1 MGTLLDQLKALQ
13 KSKFLRADRATAQIA
28 QLRGE
33 KLVDI
38 FLEAGDNTELRKELF
53 QTVSEV
59 RAELENNITRQDQ
72 DIKDNKDELT
82 NLITEKDA
90 AVWAEFER
98 RLKEGLIDKERFAS
112 SVTAGSQL
120 MSQSLT
126 DSLEKLCTCQTEHS
140 DALIAKLAELIQTII
155 DKPMGGGGGGAI
167 TPPAENYFSVPVIL
181 GTRALKAGQAG
192 KWTIS
197 SNATGSISIS
207 GFDVTISNEEGG
219 EILAKRLSATNDANR
234 ATATL
239 DWLVPADIEKS
250 EIYTIKAIAT
260 GGNIVSKEGSFQV
273 SVALAGEDN
282 PDIPT
287 PPPEVPVEVI
297 TKPSVTG
304 TTEMT
309 EGEKGT
315 WTVSAFTQVK
325 EAIVNYFTVKIYND
339 QNALLSTQT
348 VIPAEKPEPTPP
360 TPDNPG
366 GPETPPVEGS
376 GGEEEGA
383 PGAREGEFT
392 PVEVTGTFEFT
403 VPVGIARTG
412 TYKITATA
420 TDTGLAYTSEIG
432 EFSFTVNKKIDIQY
446 LGTPTVTGELDG
458 RPGQTLTLTAH
469 AETLTEDAEVTLFNI
484 TFNDATSTAAATNG
498 SAEFQVAIPAD
509 AKPETSIRL
518 IVTAVDQKNSYTSQ
532 ALLIYVNVVKE
543 LGTNAWTT
551 EEPEDLEFLPGY
563 TEKVY
568 SCGGAT
574 PTGGLGPDTCP
585 GSDLQFLAGVTSAS
599 GCAFAGK
606 FYWQIT
612 GFNMQEKAVNITVA
626 PATRENGHIDNYTL
640 LLNEVF
646 TIPETAVMG
655 SKFKASLAFTWTEE
669 GVNYKHTLVDNLVR
683 EVKTCQVINPDDEPP
698 MPSDEQLA
706 PGSDFAMPIIGGPTT
721 VMAGQELQI
730 PISSSAG
737 KTITAF
743 EIFLSTETIKRSL
756 VAVANKTTLTFTIPS
771 DWPLNRAFR
780 LSAVAVA
787 GSERSERATK
797 VFIVKEMSYGD
808 STVIPAPT
816 IDGPTEVVAAQTPSW
831 SLTSTN
837 AVSFDV
843 KWANEPVKTLAAIN
857 GVAAFS
863 KFIPS
868 ATAVNTTFKLQV
880 VAIAEDGSR
889 TAIVSKTAKVIEPK
903 IIIPTIHVGAG
914 DSAGALT
921 ITPSAFATV
930 PAGHDTQAAV
940 RYRILKS
947 DSTVLYDSGEI
958 TDSSKFTSVT
968 YDVGALVS
976 NFPGTGSYIIQV
988 AQKGANLGWTDYAE
1002 TVKQLIGVNTPSIT
1016 HPANNSSPIRAGLE
1030 ITGTAFSPSASDTHQ
1045 KSRWIIRQASNGA
1058 VVYDS
1063 GEIAATTK
1071 FTLTSAI
1078 VINSNIQLNTSYTF
1092 EIYYKGAKYGWSSAS
1107 PKITVTKFSY
1117 DWAPGGYS
1125 RLFTSSGSWTVPSNV
1140 TSIGIVCIGGGQSSA
1155 SGVAGGAGV
1164 PSNTTSGG
1172 NGGSGGASVAAR
1184 YGGAVVGGIY
1194 QVTPGSTIS
1203 FTVGSNAVTGGSSNI
1218 VNCVTC
1224 EGGREGSRGNYLNLN
1239 QNVKLNKYITDT
1251 AVSGLPTLDYIWP
1264 QWLNVALNTPVH
1276 SSSCTVTTPAK
1287 SGASSGNPPSGN
1299 NGGSGGVGANG
1310 QAAGGTTIAGTAGQT
1325 GGAGGSPAIGT
1336 IEAIAGVGDLRL
1348 GAGGAGGQGGKGG
1361 NSYSES
1367 NSSVSGGLGGLGG
1380 SGAYGG
1386 TSGSGGSGGLGGRSK
1401 VSNTSARRGPG
1412 GNGGTGGQGGGGGN
1426 ILTYGAR
1433 GGNGG
1438 AGGAGG
1444 KAIADLPYGGQG
1456 GQGGQGGGGGT
1467 RVTFGSCSGASGK
1480 GGQGGKGGTGLT
1492 TGGSGGQGG
1501 AGGHSGSSPSAGE
1514 GLIVIYY

>member
-59 RAELENNITRQDQ
+59 REELENNITRQDQ

-155 DKPMGGGGGGAI
+155 DKPMGGGGGGTI

-260 GGNIVSKEGSFQV
+260 GGNIISKEGSFQV

-304 TTEMT
+304 TTEIT
-309 EGEKGT
+309 EGEKGA

-348 VIPAEKPEPTPP
+348 VIPAEKPTPP
-360 TPDNPG
+360 TPDNPDES
-366 GPETPPVEGS
+366 ETPPVEGG
-376 GGEEEGA
+376 GGEEEGT
-383 PGAREGEFT
+383 PETREGEFT

-403 VPVGIARTG
+403 IPVGIARTG

-420 TDTGLAYTSEIG
+420 TDTGLSYTSEVG

-484 TFNDATSTAAATNG
+484 TFNDATSTAVATNG
-498 SAEFQVAIPAD
+498 SAEFQVAIPAN

-551 EEPEDLEFLPGY
+551 ETPEDLEFLPGY
-563 TEKVY
+563 TEKAY

-574 PTGGLGPDTCP
+574 PTGGLGPNTCP

-599 GCAFAGK
+599 GCTFAGK

-626 PATRENGHIDNYTL
+626 PATRENGHVDNYTL

-655 SKFKASLAFTWTEE
+655 SKFKASLAFTWAEE

-730 PISSSAG
+730 SISSSAE

-756 VAVANKTTLTFTIPS
+756 VAVANKTTLTFTVPS

-797 VFIVKEMSYGD
+797 VFVVKEMSYGD

-903 IIIPTIHVGAG
+903 IAKPTIAVNPSS
-914 DSAGALT
+914 SAATLT
-921 ITPSAFATV
+921 ITTSAFATI

-947 DSTVLYDSGEI
+947 NNTVLYDSGEI
-958 TDSSKFTSVT
+958 TDSSKFAKVT

-976 NFPGTGSYIIQV
+976 NFPGADNYIIQV

-1002 TVKQLIGVNTPSIT
+1002 TVKKLEGVNTPSIT

-1030 ITGTAFSPSASDTHQ
+1030 ITGTAFTPVASDTHQ
-1045 KSRWIIRQASNGA
+1045 KSRWIIRQASNGT

-1107 PKITVTKFSY
+1107 PKITVTKFTY
-1117 DWAPGGYS
+1117 DWAPQGYNK
-1125 RLFTSSGSWTVPSNV
+1125 LFTSSGSWTVPANV
-1140 TSIGIVCIGGGQSSA
+1140 TSIGIVCIGAGQTSA
-1155 SGVAGGAGV
+1155 QGSAGTTPISPSTTAGTAGGI
-1164 PSNTTSGG
+1164 
-1172 NGGSGGASVAAR
+1172 GGSGASRR

-1194 QVTPGSTIS
+1194 SVAPGSTVS
-1203 FTVGSNAVTGGSSNI
+1203 FTVGSNAATGGSSNI
-1218 VNCVTC
+1218 ANCVTC
-1224 EGGREGSRGNYLNLN
+1224 EGGRNGSRGTYLNLN
-1239 QNVKLNKYITDT
+1239 QNVKLNKYITDST
-1251 AVSGLPTLDYIWP
+1251 LNGISGSSKVWP
-1264 QWLNVALNTPVH
+1264 EWLNVILNTEVPM
-1276 SSSCTVTTPAK
+1276 SSGIITTPAQ
-1287 SGASSGNPPSGN
+1287 SGASNGSAPSGN
-1299 NGGSGGVGANG
+1299 NGGTGGHGAEGAEATN
-1310 QAAGGTTIAGTAGQT
+1310 ATNLGGTGQT
-1325 GGAGGSPAIGT
+1325 GGTGGAPAIGT
-1336 IEAIAGVGDLRL
+1336 IGSQTQLRL
-1348 GAGGAGGQGGKGG
+1348 GLGGTGGQGGKGG
-1361 NSYSES
+1361 
-1367 NSSVSGGLGGLGG
+1367 SGRLTEA
-1380 SGAYGG
+1380 SP
-1386 TSGSGGSGGLGGRSK
+1386 GSGGNGGYGGGGAEGGFPGSGGVGGK
-1401 VSNTSARRGPG
+1401 GGQHKPSASANIRGKG
-1412 GNGGTGGQGGGGGN
+1412 GDGGTGGQGGSGSN
-1426 ILTYGAR
+1426 ILTYGGN

-1444 KAIADLPYGGQG
+1444 KGNANALYGGHG
-1456 GQGGQGGGGGT
+1456 GAGGTGGGGGT
-1467 RVTFGSCSGASGK
+1467 AQYGGCSGQAGSG
-1480 GGQGGKGGTGLT
+1480 GNGGKGGNAHTGMGNAIGGVGGN
-1492 TGGSGGQGG
+1492 GGSGGSAPD
-1501 AGGHSGSSPSAGE
+1501 AGR